1 MPIPGSPVTEAIA
14 PLPRRPGRAA
24 AQCGELLLAADE
36 RQLRACRGFCAGAH
50 DAEGAHGFARPLQ
63 LEVAE
68 CIELEQPAD
77 LVRRRP
83 PDHQIA
89 HRLQARGNVAGVAER
104 VGEDV
109 RRRVAG
115 RDHDRARVDGNARG
129 ELDSVRSG
137 DLGAVVG
144 ERVVD
149 REGRADG
156 ALGVV
161 LVRHGRAEERQDAVA
176 GQLRD
181 RSAEALDLLAH
192 QPCHVVEEEPRPL
205 DAELPGNRRRAGDS
219 ATRTET
225 IRRSPVAL
233 PGSAALTRSEGMVR
247 ARRTSRWTG
256 AGAEAVVPEA
266 KAQGWLPGAG
276 SPPPAHAVACPV
288 RSRAR
293 TTSVSL
299 VLR

>member
-1 MPIPGSPVTEAIA
+1 MTGEEADAPGEASLELCDEA
-14 PLPRRPGRAA
+14 RLANSGLAGDRGDRATSFA
-24 AQCGELLLAADE
+24 DAVKQRAQCGQLLLAPDE
-36 RQLRACRGFCAGAH
+36 RRHSACRGFCAGAH
-50 DAEGAHGFARPLQ
+50 DAEGAHGFARPLR

-68 CIELEQPAD
+68 RVELEQPAD
-77 LVRRRP
+77 FVRRRP

-89 HRLQARGNVAGVAER
+89 HGLQVHGNVAGVAER

-115 RDHDRARVDGNARG
+115 RDHDRACVDGNACG
-129 ELDSVRSG
+129 ELDSVCSC

-144 ERVVD
+144 ERFVD

-192 QPCHVVEEEPRPL
+192 QPYHVVEDERR
-205 DAELPGNRRRAGDS
+205 AARGQASRQSTSSRRRP
-219 ATRTET
+219 ATRIET
-225 IRRSPVAL
+225 TVARLSPC
-233 PGSAALTRSEGMVR
+233 P
-247 ARRTSRWTG
+247 ARLS
-256 AGAEAVVPEA
+256 
-266 KAQGWLPGAG
+266 
-276 SPPPAHAVACPV
+276 
-288 RSRAR
+288 
-293 TTSVSL
+293 
-299 VLR
+299 